1 MSAPA
6 DSAPA
11 DSAPADAAHA
21 PARRLNHPNVVQ
33 LHEVIDDAERDEVY
47 LVMELV
53 TGGTLAD
60 PIARRQ
66 VRSRT
71 RTLSLPPPLTLSLT
85 LPLTR

>member
-1 MSAPA
+1 M
-6 DSAPA
+6 SAPA
-11 DSAPADAAHA
+11 DSAPADAAPADAAHV

-60 PIARRQ
+60 PIARRK